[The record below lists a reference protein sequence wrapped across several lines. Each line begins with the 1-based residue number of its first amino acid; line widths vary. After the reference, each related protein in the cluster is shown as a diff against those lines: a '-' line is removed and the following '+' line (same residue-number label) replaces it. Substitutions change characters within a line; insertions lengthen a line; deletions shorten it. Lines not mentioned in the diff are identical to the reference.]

1 MIALQIRIEGID
13 LPGRSCRPSPD
24 VPQGYHDIHVGIQR
38 RNRRDELLGQVPGDV
53 TTALWTLDCTID
65 FDRATPDVSGPYIQ
79 GGRGARFIYLSWVS
93 IDQAGTATLFRRA
106 KIWLDNG
113 VPKEVFARAAERGQ
127 LVGRLRLTDAKGNP
141 LCASVRPPL
150 IEWSPGRT

>member
-1 MIALQIRIEGID
+1 VARLQIRIEGSD

-24 VPQGYHDIHVGIQR
+24 VPDGYRNIYVGIQR
-38 RNRRDELLGQVPGDV
+38 RNRRDELLGRVPGDAP
-53 TTALWTLDCTID
+53 TAFWTLDCSVD
-65 FDRATPDVSGPYIQ
+65 LDRAAHDIAGPYIQ
-79 GGRGARFIYLSWVS
+79 GGRGGRFIYLSWVTV
-93 IDQAGTATLFRRA
+93 DPVGTATLFRRA

-113 VPKEVFARAAERGQ
+113 VPQQVLSRAAERGQ

-150 IEWSPGRT
+150 IEWTPGA